1 MMHELIELKTL
12 TGAASK
18 RLRSALRR
26 GNATMVASLG
36 ALACVAALTACT
48 TPSPQAAQPSP
59 EVVKELAPSG
69 TLRAA
74 INVGNPVL
82 ATMNTATGQPGGI
95 SVDLVQALAKRLGVP
110 VSYVI
115 YNAAG
120 KLTAGERSGQWD
132 VGFVGIDPER
142 AEYIDYTP
150 PYVII
155 QGVYMVRQDS
165 PILTNADVDKAGV
178 RIAISGGSVYDL
190 YLSRRIKNAQ
200 LVRAPAPSLVTDMML
215 KQQYEVAAG
224 VKQRLAADVARLPG
238 LRLLDGNFMVIRQAM
253 ATPRNRPEATRY
265 LTQFIE
271 EMKAS
276 GFVEA
281 SLQRHHVDSAE
292 VAPAETAATA
302 ATTAQ

>member
-1 MMHELIELKTL
+1 MMQGSMELKTPND
-12 TGAASK
+12 TAGQ
-18 RLRSALRR
+18 RRYSALRR
-26 GNATMVASLG
+26 SSAWMASRLG
-36 ALACVAALTACT
+36 ALVCMACVAALAACT
-48 TPSPQAAQPSP
+48 TSPQASRPSAQ
-59 EVVKELAPSG
+59 VVSELAPSG
-69 TLRAA
+69 TMRAA

-82 ATMNTATGQPGGI
+82 ATMNTATGQPEGI
-95 SVDLVQALAKRLGVP
+95 SVDLARELAKRLGVP
-110 VSYVI
+110 VSFVI

-120 KLTAGERSGQWD
+120 KVTAGVQAQQWD

-142 AEYIDYTP
+142 AEYMDYTP

-155 QGVYMVRQDS
+155 QGVYMVPQDS
-165 PILTNADVDKAGV
+165 KINTNADVDRAGV

-215 KQQYEVAAG
+215 TQHYEVAAG

-265 LTQFIE
+265 LTQFVE
-271 EMKAS
+271 EMKSS
-276 GFVEA
+276 GFVAA

-292 VAPAETAATA
+292 VAPAETAP
-302 ATTAQ
+302 Q